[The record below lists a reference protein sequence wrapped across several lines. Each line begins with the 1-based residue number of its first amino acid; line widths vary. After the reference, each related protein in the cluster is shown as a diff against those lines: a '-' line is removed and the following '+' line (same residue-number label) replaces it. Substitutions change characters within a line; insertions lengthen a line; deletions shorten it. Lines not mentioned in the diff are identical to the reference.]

1 MIPEPSSPTTAGD
14 PEKKSLLPSSH
25 TEPAQCTDYSKVRYF
40 MENTAS
46 LLHSRL
52 NSTQCREKTTDSLV
66 CVDVGCKCDKMM
78 EVFGLAYALHSLSEQ
93 RFGQG
98 FEYSVK

>member
-14 PEKKSLLPSSH
+14 PEKKIASTLFSH
-25 TEPAQCTDYSKVRYF
+25 QCTDCSKVRYF
-40 MENTAS
+40 YGSDPEENAAT

-66 CVDVGCKCDKMM
+66 CVDVGCKCDEMM
-78 EVFGLAYALHSLSEQ
+78 EVFGLA
-93 RFGQG
+93 
-98 FEYSVK
+98 

>member
-14 PEKKSLLPSSH
+14 PDKKSLLPSSH

-66 CVDVGCKCDKMM
+66 CVDVGCKCDEMM
-78 EVFGLAYALHSLSEQ
+78 EVFGLALAVHSLSE
-93 RFGQG
+93 G